1 MWNELR
7 TSVRFPL
14 HLPVVL
20 LARNEQIDAVTVNIS
35 TGGVLLRLR
44 EAIAAETV
52 LEFLLELPKEF
63 TYDESSAAVH
73 CVGRVI
79 RTFEQDGFH
88 FVAAVIEDYRFQ

>member
-20 LARNEQIDAVTVNIS
+20 LAGGNQIDAVTVNIS
-35 TGGVLLRLR
+35 TGGVLLRLHDQ
-44 EAIAAETV
+44 IDAETT

-79 RTFEQDGFH
+79 RSFEQDGFY
-88 FVAAVIEDYRFQ
+88 FVAVVIDEYRFQ